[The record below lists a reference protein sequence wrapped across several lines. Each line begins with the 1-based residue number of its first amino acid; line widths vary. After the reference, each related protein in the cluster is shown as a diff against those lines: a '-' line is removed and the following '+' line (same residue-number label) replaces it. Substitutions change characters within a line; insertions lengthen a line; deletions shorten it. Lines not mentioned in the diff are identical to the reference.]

1 MFHILIR
8 IKSKTACHI
17 FQSTTSCLLFMKN
30 IQTILV
36 SAIFNIGL
44 EEYKMIVYGLTGSGV
59 SSTVNTLLG
68 TEQME
73 TKLSFDPI
81 TKTCCLQKCERQGYQ
96 LKVVD
101 VPGFNAETSSN
112 PEIDRFWGLK
122 NGIELLTPGPNVLIL
137 VTPVDR
143 YNAETHFLVSCLQC
157 LEGIA
162 KYTIIVFTKADK
174 TENPITREEITMSEN
189 LQDILALSEGR
200 FQLFDNTSKDD
211 KQVQALMDLVKQ
223 ITNFKEKKYF
233 DNSIFCTG
241 YDEKLHRV
249 VAQRENE
256 RKDVIEETCMHF

>member
-1 MFHILIR
+1 MACTNCGFKAKFCTECGTKLEIPFEKEL
-8 IKSKTACHI
+8 SKDHTEPDL
-17 FQSTTSCLLFMKN
+17 S
-30 IQTILV
+30 
-36 SAIFNIGL
+36 SAVGL
-44 EEYKMIVYGLTGSGV
+44 EEYKLIVYGLTGSGV

-112 PEIDRFWGLK
+112 PEIDRFGGLK

-162 KYTIIVFTKADK
+162 KYTIIVFTKVDK

-223 ITNFKEKKYF
+223 ITNSNENKYF

-241 YDEKLHRV
+241 YEEKLHRV
-249 VAQRENE
+249 VAQREHE
-256 RKDVIEETCMHF
+256 RKDVSEETCMHF

>member
-1 MFHILIR
+1 
-8 IKSKTACHI
+8 
-17 FQSTTSCLLFMKN
+17 MKN

-36 SAIFNIGL
+36 SVIFYIGL
-44 EEYKMIVYGLTGSGV
+44 EEYKLIVYGLTGSGV
-59 SSTVNTLLG
+59 SSTVNTILG
-68 TEQME
+68 TELME
-73 TKLSFDPI
+73 TKLSFDPT
-81 TKTCCLQKCERQGYQ
+81 TKTCCLQRCERLGYK

-112 PEIDRFWGLK
+112 PEIDRFGGLK

-162 KYTIIVFTKADK
+162 KYTIIVFTKVDK

-223 ITNFKEKKYF
+223 ITNSNENKHF

-241 YDEKLHRV
+241 YEEKLHRV
-249 VAQRENE
+249 VAQREHE
-256 RKDVIEETCMHF
+256 RKDVVEETCMHF